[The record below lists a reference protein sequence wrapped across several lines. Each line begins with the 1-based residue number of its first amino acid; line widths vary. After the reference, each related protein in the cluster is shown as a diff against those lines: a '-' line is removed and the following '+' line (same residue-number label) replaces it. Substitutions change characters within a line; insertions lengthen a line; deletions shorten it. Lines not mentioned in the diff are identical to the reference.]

1 MPCVAIS
8 TRATCSQKGTGPMGF
23 FSRLLGA
30 EGEQRAPE
38 ARGGARAAAPSEDA
52 QAIER
57 YRYMVQTAPPETL
70 EQAHAEAFA
79 KLTPVQRRRLV
90 QELAQ
95 TAPAAERAAIEG
107 TSTEDAPALARIA

>member
-1 MPCVAIS
+1 M
-8 TRATCSQKGTGPMGF
+8 MGF
-23 FSRLLGA
+23 FSRLLGTEEPRA
-30 EGEQRAPE
+30 RQPQR
-38 ARGGARAAAPSEDA
+38 GARAEAPSEDA

-57 YRYMVQTAPPETL
+57 YRYMVKTAPPETL

-95 TAPAAERAAIEG
+95 TAPAEERAAIEG
-107 TSTEDAPALARIA
+107 TPTEDSRALARVATRAELRQRA